1 MTKESYKVAFQD
13 AKYEL
18 AEAIAELGKI
28 QGREAA
34 LEVRIVE
41 LRQSVASLARLCG
54 EKFVEEDELGLTD
67 AIRLALKTAG
77 TPVAAA
83 GIRNR
88 IESMGFD
95 VSRHG
100 NILASIHTVLKRLV
114 DQGQAEDIGGLNYKW
129 IAAKPAT
136 YFEKAKEAM
145 EKSMPRK

>member
-1 MTKESYKVAFQD
+1 MTKESYKTALQD
-13 AKYEL
+13 AQKEL
-18 AEAIAELGKI
+18 AETIAELGKI

-54 EKFVEEDELGLTD
+54 EKFAEEDELGLTD

-77 TPVAAA
+77 TPLAAA
-83 GIRNR
+83 GVRDR

-95 VSRHG
+95 VSRYG

-114 DQGQAEDIGGLNYKW
+114 DQGQAEDVGGLNYKW
-129 IAAKPAT
+129 IGTKP
-136 YFEKAKEAM
+136 
-145 EKSMPRK
+145 PRGFVPMNTPANKK